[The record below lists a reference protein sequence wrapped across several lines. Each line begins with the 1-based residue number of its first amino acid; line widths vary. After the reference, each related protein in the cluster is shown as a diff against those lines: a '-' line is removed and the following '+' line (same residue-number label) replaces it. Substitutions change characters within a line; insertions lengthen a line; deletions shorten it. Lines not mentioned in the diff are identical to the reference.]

1 MWTSVILA
9 GKHDSRRHSTTSVNE
24 NVVEAETSF
33 VSYQMLGDFISLRSG
48 EGLTSFNKKD
58 CANFSGEKNRYEAFR
73 GGWLFENT
81 LSLVLNLVL
90 ESKGL

>member
-1 MWTSVILA
+1 MWTNVILA
-9 GKHDSRRHSTTSVNE
+9 GKHDSRRHSTTSVYE

-58 CANFSGEKNRYEAFR
+58 CANFSGEKNRNEAFR
-73 GGWLFENT
+73 GVDFLRIREK
-81 LSLVLNLVL
+81 V
-90 ESKGL
+90 